1 MRYEA
6 LAAHTIGA
14 AIREFRAAA
23 DMTQADLAGRAGV
36 HRSYL
41 SGLENGK
48 TTEALEQI
56 FAILHSLGVRVVL
69 ESTDD

>member
-6 LAAHTIGA
+6 HAAHTLGA

-23 DMTQADLAGRAGV
+23 QITQADLAGRAGV

-41 SGLENGK
+41 SALENGK

-56 FAILHSLGVRVVL
+56 FVILHALKVRVVL
-69 ESTDD
+69 ETSE

>member
-6 LAAHTIGA
+6 RASSTVGP

-23 DMTQADLAGRAGV
+23 QMTQADLARRAGV

-41 SGLENGK
+41 SALENGK
-48 TTEALEQI
+48 TTEALEQL
-56 FAILHSLGVRVVL
+56 FFILHALGVRVVL
-69 ESTDD
+69 EKSE